1 MKGLLV
7 IWLLSAGIGVSYSVI
22 TERKKQVEF
31 LYNMEQ
37 DLKRLA
43 YYMYQ
48 WRMPV
53 EEVIGQII
61 KEKSRFHTFYEAIH
75 KNISKR
81 YIEDFGK
88 LWREE
93 SENLFSGVK
102 LADDIKALWSDCF
115 LHMPMEPE
123 AMKQQLFLKSEMLSE
138 KRRALEEKYKGE
150 RRMVLSMGFFVS
162 AFLCLILW

>member
-7 IWLLSAGIGVSYSVI
+7 IWMLSAGIGFSYSVI

-31 LYNMEQ
+31 LCNMEH

-53 EEVIGQII
+53 EEVIGKMI
-61 KEKSRFHTFYEAIH
+61 KEESRFRIFYEAIH
-75 KNISKR
+75 KKLMEK
-81 YIEDFGK
+81 YVDDFGK
-88 LWREE
+88 LWCEE
-93 SENLFSGVK
+93 GNKLLAGVK
-102 LADDIKALWSDCF
+102 LAEDIKTLWYDCF

-150 RRMVLSMGFFVS
+150 QRLVLSMGFFVS